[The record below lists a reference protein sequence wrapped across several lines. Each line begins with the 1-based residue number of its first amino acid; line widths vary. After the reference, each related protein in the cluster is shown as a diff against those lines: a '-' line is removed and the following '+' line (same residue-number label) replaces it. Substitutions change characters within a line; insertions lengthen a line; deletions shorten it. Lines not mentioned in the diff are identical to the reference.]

1 MKTQQKSG
9 SALICLAIL
18 IAASLVIAGCV
29 DSGLDQQGQVTPT
42 NDKQSENHAAGTTV
56 TIRTTTVAAP
66 LKTLQPTPVS
76 GLSTK
81 EITIDP
87 IGDKKT
93 GEKFL
98 LAATTSLPV
107 GTNLFWQILP
117 DTGTPPS
124 SLDGSSQMSVGGN
137 NLVINGDGTANRIS
151 QAVDLGRLVPG
162 KYVVIVG
169 EMKGDFSD
177 FKIGDRYGYTYF
189 TLK

>member
-1 MKTQQKSG
+1 MKNHQKSG
-9 SALICLAIL
+9 IGLICLALL
-18 IAASLVIAGCV
+18 IVIATIVIAGCME
-29 DSGLDQQGQVTPT
+29 SPQGQQG
-42 NDKQSENHAAGTTV
+42 ENSAAVTTV
-56 TIRTTTVAAP
+56 TIRTTTAPAP
-66 LKTLQPTPVS
+66 LKTVQPTPAP

-81 EITIDP
+81 GIIIDP

-98 LAATTSLPV
+98 ITATTSLPV

-117 DTGTPPS
+117 DTGTPPTDLNGNS
-124 SLDGSSQMSVGGN
+124 MMSVGGN
-137 NLVINGDGTANRIS
+137 NQVTKGNGMSNRIA

-169 EMKGDFSD
+169 EMKGQPSD
-177 FKIGDRYGYTYF
+177 FKIGDRYGYTCF